1 MRKLTFLFILLAGMN
16 VYAGDTLSLHKCYIL
31 TNKNFPTARKIEYTQ
46 DINQLKLKN
55 ISNNW
60 YPTLGVNGQ
69 ATYQSDV
76 TSLNINLPFQGIN
89 IPVPPH
95 EQYKIYLNMNQTIY
109 DGGLINAQKKLEK
122 KTGEVNVQQVE
133 VDLYQLKSQ
142 VNQVYFTILLLDKN
156 RDVLRIKYNEIKARR
171 KSIQSGVNNGVI
183 LPDNLDVLDAEIL
196 NIEQQQAEIRANR
209 DAMVHTLGELLGDT
223 ISDNV
228 SLLFPPEIND
238 TISQG
243 SRPEYGLFDL
253 QKQRLDAGY
262 NVRKAADMPKLYAFG
277 EAGYGKPGL
286 NMFNNNFDSYYIAGV
301 GLKWNFIDWGEK
313 KRLRKITEFQKNTLD
328 VTRQTFNKNL
338 TIALEKENAGIK
350 KNREAIERDRKIIA
364 LREKI
369 RKSAASQL
377 EHGVITSTEYLTE
390 LNAEVQARIQLEIH
404 RVYLVQSMYNYL
416 ILKGDL

>member
-1 MRKLTFLFILLAGMN
+1 MRKLTLLFTLLVGMK
-16 VYAGDTLSLHKCYIL
+16 VYAGDTLSLDKCYML

-60 YPTLGVNGQ
+60 YPTLGINGQ

-76 TSLNINLPFQGIN
+76 TAINIDLPFQGVN
-89 IPVPPH
+89 FPVPPH
-95 EQYKIYLNMNQTIY
+95 EQYKIYLNLNQTIY
-109 DGGLINAQKKLEK
+109 DGGLIKAQKQLEE
-122 KTGEVNVQQVE
+122 KTGEADVQQVE
-133 VDLYQLKSQ
+133 VDLYQLKNQ

-156 RDVLRIKYNEIKARR
+156 KDILRNKYDEINARK

-183 LPDNLDVLDAEIL
+183 LPDNLDVLDAEML
-196 NIEQQQAEIRANR
+196 KIEQQQAEIGANR
-209 DAMVHTLGELLGDT
+209 VAMVRTLGELIGDT
-223 ISDNV
+223 LSDNV
-228 SLLFPPEIND
+228 SVSFPPEIND
-238 TISQG
+238 TVSRG
-243 SRPEYGLFDL
+243 RRPEYVLFDL

-286 NMFNNNFDSYYIAGV
+286 NMFNNNFNTYYIAGV

-313 KRLRKITEFQKNTLD
+313 KRLRKITEIQKNTLD

-350 KNREAIERDRKIIA
+350 MNREAIQRDRKIIA

-377 EHGVITSTEYLTE
+377 EHGVITSSEYLTE
-390 LNAEVQARIQLEIH
+390 LNAEIQARIQLEIH
-404 RVYLVQSMYNYL
+404 RVYLAQSMYNYL
-416 ILKGDL
+416 IFKGDL

>member
-1 MRKLTFLFILLAGMN
+1 MKNFVLILMLFSRIN
-16 VYAGDTLSLHKCYIL
+16 VFAGDTLSLGECYQL
-31 TNKNFPTARKIEYTQ
+31 TDKNFPTAKKIEYNK
-46 DINQLKLKN
+46 DISQLKLKN
-55 ISNNW
+55 ITNSW
-60 YPTLGVNGQ
+60 YPTLGLNGQ

-76 TSLNINLPFQGIN
+76 TQLNIDLPIPGVT
-89 IPVPPH
+89 IPVPPQ
-95 EQYKIYLNMNQTIY
+95 EQYKIYMNLNQTIY
-109 DGGLINAQKKLEK
+109 DGGVISARKKLEQA
-122 KTGEVNVQQVE
+122 TGEADVQQVR

-156 RDVLRIKYNEIKARR
+156 KEVLQNKYDEIRAR
-171 KSIQSGVNNGVI
+171 KESIRSGVMNGMI
-183 LPDNLDVLDAEIL
+183 LHGNLDVLDAEL
-196 NIEQQQAEIRANR
+196 LKIEQQQAEIMANR
-209 DAMVHTLGELLGDT
+209 GAMVHTLSELIGDT
-223 ISDNV
+223 LTDNISL
-228 SLLFPPEIND
+228 SFPSEIMD
-238 TISQG
+238 TASQG
-243 SRPEYGLFDL
+243 SRPEYALFDL

-262 NVRKAADMPKLYAFG
+262 NVSKAADMPKLFAFG

-286 NMFNNNFDSYYIAGV
+286 NMFNNSFEPYYIAGV

-313 KRLRKITEFQKNTLD
+313 KRLRKITEIQKNTLD
-328 VTRQTFNKNL
+328 ATRQTFDKNL

-377 EHGVITSTEYLTE
+377 EHGVITSTEYITE